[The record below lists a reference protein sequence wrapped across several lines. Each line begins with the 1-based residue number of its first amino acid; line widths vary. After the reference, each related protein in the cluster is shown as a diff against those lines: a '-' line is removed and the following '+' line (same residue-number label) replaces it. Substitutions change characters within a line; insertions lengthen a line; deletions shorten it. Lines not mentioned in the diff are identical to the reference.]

1 MTMYE
6 IIMILAI
13 IIGITLGGVIG
24 FFIGFR
30 RGFKKGRQDEI
41 YHVSAGEMY
50 INPKEVT
57 SGQIRFIF
65 RDTERL
71 FLDNNIDIMY
81 FEVVRMPDG
90 TTFEDFQLDD

>member
-1 MTMYE
+1 MTTYE
-6 IIMILAI
+6 IIVILAN
-13 IIGITLGGVIG
+13 IIGLMLAGVVTG
-24 FFIGFR
+24 FIGFR

-41 YHVSAGEMY
+41 YHVSAGTMY
-50 INPKEVT
+50 IDPKDAT

-71 FLDNNIDIMY
+71 FQDNSIDIMC

-90 TTFEDFQLDD
+90 TTLEDFQLDE